1 MKKSIRFLSVI
12 LTLCMIV
19 ILLPLG
25 VFAASLNY
33 KDEYGTW
40 TYIEEADGTITLT
53 GFTAVRKNIAV
64 PKSINGKPVCKLSD
78 GLFRDNDGLCMIV
91 IPDGVKI
98 IGNNVFTGCDYLE
111 TVTLPVGLTA
121 IGNGAFADCSMLNE
135 LSIPSTVMKFGT
147 GVFANCPQLTVRC
160 EYTSAAA
167 DYLRNNRNEVLHY
180 VLIDVQPVPQQPVPG
195 SPAPTEKPTERGVF
209 LTHAFGPLINGKH
222 AYTMV
227 LKDTRPNLRIN
238 KYLFTDPTTGEQRF
252 DPQFYQ
258 ILTERY
264 QLISIT
270 QYDGTGTSNITPK
283 NGIADVFVFGE
294 PFLNPDGS
302 SNFDNIWYEVCF
314 DRDAPFG
321 EIVLRPEIGLDL
333 YVTQWNKGTE
343 SLVKTGKNTYTKY
356 QLVES
361 GFENFT
367 PDGTGQGRVDSQDIT
382 AQVFWADGSC
392 AKISRIEET
401 HSGYDSQIHNNSS
414 SLKSA
419 QHTDCEGDSVYGSI
433 LLRRNADGSLTY
445 QLGRYYLYRSDDR
458 VPVEQKSHVM
468 DYHEDGTLASED
480 QHAYVPVAEGT
491 YQIAHST
498 YSSQSTW
505 ERTDEFHD
513 IDTDENGNIVH
524 KDTQVEIKQHTD
536 QELYYREN
544 TLQAENVIDAQEK
557 ELSKFPNE
565 PSEHSY
571 DQAHRAV
578 HVIDQ
583 KTTEQKITDL
593 NTGAVS
599 VVKDVSS
606 QEYLEDHTY
615 IGDTG
620 KYVGWDWLWDSTT
633 FLNPQTDQIQSSCAF
648 YRVTEYSYSGDT
660 DQWTKTSVY
669 VSAPE
674 GCDVEIFK
682 QTCTAGDV
690 KNYTIGVEYYIFDET
705 VAGGKDNWRYLEKK
719 PVIPEETKP
728 EETKPEEPK
737 PEEPK
742 PEAPKPEETKPEEM
756 KPEETKPEE
765 TKPEETKPEK
775 PTDPNQGGGIPPA
788 QVDADAMNILLG
800 TSSITDETGSA
811 ITQADRKEEM
821 LNLEKNLLGSAGS
834 GNPGEYY
841 EEVSA
846 QIPDSGSME
855 QVVEQIAATGSV
867 PGSNTSDMPAHES
880 HDTEAVG

>member
-1 MKKSIRFLSVI
+1 MKKSIRFLSII

-19 ILLPLG
+19 MLLPLG

-40 TYIEEADGTITLT
+40 TYIKEADGSITLT

-64 PKSINGKPVCKLSD
+64 PKSINGKPVCKLGD

-111 TVTLPVGLTA
+111 TVTLPGGLTA
-121 IGNGAFADCSMLNE
+121 IGDGAFSDCSRLSE
-135 LSIPSTVMKFGT
+135 LFIPSSVTQFGT

-160 EYTSAAA
+160 EYTSSAA
-167 DYLRNNRNEVLHY
+167 DYLRNNRTEVPHF
-180 VLIDVQPVPQQPVPG
+180 VLVDVQPAPQQPVP
-195 SPAPTEKPTERGVF
+195 SNPTSEKPTERGVF
-209 LTHAFGPLINGKH
+209 LTHSFGPLINGKRT
-222 AYTMV
+222 YTMV
-227 LKDTRPNLRIN
+227 LKDTRPNLKID
-238 KYLFTDPTTGEQRF
+238 KYLITDPTTGQQYF
-252 DPQFYQ
+252 DPQYYK

-270 QYDGTGTSNITPK
+270 QYDGTKTTNITPM

-314 DRDAPFG
+314 DEYAPFN

-333 YVTQWNKGTE
+333 YVTQWNDGTE
-343 SLVKTGKNTYTKY
+343 SLVKTGENTYTKY

-367 PDGTGQGRVDSQDIT
+367 PDGVSGGGYHEDFISTH
-382 AQVFWADGSC
+382 VFWADGSC
-392 AKISRIEET
+392 ATIT
-401 HSGYDSQIHNNSS
+401 HMERERFGYSDQEDNTSESI
-414 SLKSA
+414 KSA
-419 QHTDCEGDSVYGSI
+419 QHRDSEGTTSYGSI
-433 LLRRNADGSLTY
+433 LLRRNADGALTY
-445 QLGRYYLYRSDDR
+445 QLGRYYLYGGNGQA
-458 VPVEQKSHVM
+458 PIELKSHSM
-468 DYHEDGTLASED
+468 DYHEDGTLASER
-480 QHAYVPVAEGT
+480 QEAYVPAADGA
-491 YQIAHST
+491 YQVTNST

-513 IDTDENGNIVH
+513 IDTDKNGNIVH

-536 QELYYREN
+536 GELHYRET
-544 TLQAENVIDAQEK
+544 TLQADNVVDAQK
-557 ELSKFPNE
+557 KSMSKFPNE
-565 PSEHSY
+565 PSEHIY
-571 DQAHRAV
+571 DQSERFV
-578 HVIDQ
+578 SVIAQ
-583 KTTEQKITDL
+583 QTTERIHTDL
-593 NTGAVS
+593 NTGDVS
-599 VVKDVSS
+599 VVKYVDNG
-606 QEYLEDHTY
+606 EYLKDHTY
-615 IGDTG
+615 IADTG
-620 KYVGWDWLWDSTT
+620 KYVGWDWSWDYTT
-633 FLNPQTDQIQSSCAF
+633 FLNPETNQIQSSAAH
-648 YRVTEYSYSGDT
+648 YSVTEYNYSRDT
-660 DQWTKTSVY
+660 DQWTKTSVH

-674 GCDVEIFK
+674 GCDVEVFK

-705 VAGGKDNWRYLEKK
+705 VSGGKDNWRYLEKK

-742 PEAPKPEETKPEEM
+742 PEEPKPEEPKPEETKPEEP
-756 KPEETKPEE
+756 KPEEI
-765 TKPEETKPEK
+765 KPEK

-788 QVDADAMNILLG
+788 QVDADAMSILLG
-800 TSSITDETGSA
+800 TSSVTDETGSA

-821 LNLEKNLLGSAGS
+821 LNLEKNLLDSAGN
-834 GNPGEYY
+834 GKPGEYY
-841 EEVSA
+841 EEVAA
-846 QIPDSGSME
+846 QIPDSGSMI
-855 QVVEQIAATGSV
+855 QAVEQIVATGTV
-867 PGSNTSDMPAHES
+867 PESNTSDTPM
-880 HDTEAVG
+880 HDTHNAEAVG